1 MAKFRFSLESVQKYK
16 DQQLDQAKS
25 EYAEAKNAVAAQK
38 ALIEKMRLEYAD
50 KRQHLNEKKAR
61 GLKIRELNEHQR
73 YLLLY
78 QEKIEDEEIRLG
90 QLERKARACEKK
102 MVDAKVESKSI
113 ETLHD
118 RRLDEF
124 NAAEKKSEENFIEEF
139 ITNKMFH

>member
-50 KRQHLNEKKAR
+50 KRQHLNEKKAQ